1 MRGSIVKRGKNSWA
15 LVVYLGRDPQNGRE
29 KQKWYSHRTRR
40 EAEAH
45 LNQILS
51 AIQGGSWTPPNT
63 KLRFADYLER
73 WLTDYA
79 VGAVR
84 STTLE
89 SYRMIVRK
97 HILPTLG
104 HVPLT
109 ALSPQAIQG
118 YFSSRLQGKRDEQG
132 LWVQRP
138 LSPTTVRHHGM
149 LLHEALRHAVRWGL
163 RASNPTDMVD
173 VPRNRQAEMRVLDEE
188 QVRLF
193 LAEARRSSPHY
204 RLYLAAV
211 MTGMRQGELLGQ
223 RWRDLDLTRGTASV
237 QQIFYR
243 LGSQQLFKEPKSA
256 KARRTVALPLVL
268 VEELRALR
276 KEQDERRGLLGEL
289 YQDNGLVFCQANGK
303 PLHANDIR
311 RGDFRRVLKRAGL
324 PQIRFH
330 DLRHCH
336 ATLLLQQ
343 GANPKVVQERL
354 GHSTPAFTLAIYGH
368 VLPGMQ
374 EEAARTLE
382 ERLFG
387 GLAAR

>member
-15 LVVYLGRDPQNGRE
+15 LVVYLGRDPQSG
-29 KQKWYSHRTRR
+29 KQKHKWYSHRTRR

-51 AIQGGSWTPPNT
+51 AIQGGNWTPPNT

-97 HILPTLG
+97 HFLPTLG

-109 ALSPQAIQG
+109 ALSPQAIQA
-118 YFSSRLQGKRDEQG
+118 YFSSRLQGKKDERG
-132 LWVQRP
+132 HWVQRP

-149 LLHEALRHAVRWGL
+149 LLHETLRHAVRWGL

-173 VPRNRQAEMRVLDEE
+173 MPRNRQTEMRVLDEE

-193 LAEARRSSPHY
+193 LAEAKRSSPFY

-211 MTGMRQGELLGQ
+211 MTGMRQGELLGL
-223 RWRDLDLTRGTASV
+223 RWRDLNLSLGTASV

-243 LGSQQLFKEPKSA
+243 LGRLQLFKEPKSA
-256 KARRTVALPLVL
+256 KARRTVALQSLL

-276 KEQDERRGLLGEL
+276 KEQDERRGFLGDL
-289 YQDNGLVFCQANGK
+289 YHDHGLVFCQANGK

-311 RGDFRRVLKRAGL
+311 RGDFRRVLKHTGV

-330 DLRHCH
+330 DLRHSH

-343 GANPKVVQERL
+343 GTNPKVVQERL
-354 GHSTPAFTLAIYGH
+354 GHSTPAFTLAVYGH

>member
-1 MRGSIVKRGKNSWA
+1 
-15 LVVYLGRDPQNGRE
+15 
-29 KQKWYSHRTRR
+29 
-40 EAEAH
+40 
-45 LNQILS
+45 
-51 AIQGGSWTPPNT
+51 
-63 KLRFADYLER
+63 
-73 WLTDYA
+73 
-79 VGAVR
+79 
-84 STTLE
+84 
-89 SYRMIVRK
+89 MIVRK

-104 HVPLT
+104 HIPLT
-109 ALSPQAIQG
+109 ALSPQAVQG
-118 YFSSRLQGKRDEQG
+118 YFSSRLQGKKDERG
-132 LWVQRP
+132 RWVQRP

-173 VPRNRQAEMRVLDEE
+173 MPRNRQTEMRVLDEE

-193 LAEARRSSPHY
+193 LAEAKRYSPYY
-204 RLYLAAV
+204 RLYLAAL

-223 RWRDLDLTRGTASV
+223 RWRDLNLSLGTASV

-243 LGSQQLFKEPKSA
+243 LGRQQLFKEPKSA
-256 KARRTVALPLVL
+256 KARRTVALPSVL

-276 KEQDERRGLLGEL
+276 KEQDERRGLLGDL
-289 YQDNGLVFCQANGK
+289 YQDQGLVFCQANGK

-311 RGDFRRVLKRAGL
+311 RGDFRKVLNRPGL

-382 ERLFG
+382 GRLFG
-387 GLAAR
+387 SLAAR

>member
-1 MRGSIVKRGKNSWA
+1 MRGSIIKRGKSSWA
-15 LVVYLGRDPQNGRE
+15 LVVYLGRDPQSGRE
-29 KQKWYSHRTRR
+29 RQKWYSHRTRR

-63 KLRFADYLER
+63 KLRFADYLEC

-97 HILPTLG
+97 HFLPAPG
-104 HVPLT
+104 HIPLT

-118 YFSSRLQGKRDEQG
+118 YFSSRLHGKKDEQG
-132 LWVQRP
+132 RWVQRP
-138 LSPTTVRHHGM
+138 LSTTTVRHHGM

-163 RASNPTDMVD
+163 RANNPTDMVD
-173 VPRNRQAEMRVLDEE
+173 VPRNRQTEMRVLDEE

-256 KARRTVALPLVL
+256 KARRTVAQPLVL
-268 VEELRALR
+268 VEELRVLR
-276 KEQDERRGLLGEL
+276 KEQDERRRPLGDLYYDHGL
-289 YQDNGLVFCQANGK
+289 FSARPMAN
-303 PLHANDIR
+303 L
-311 RGDFRRVLKRAGL
+311 
-324 PQIRFH
+324 
-330 DLRHCH
+330 
-336 ATLLLQQ
+336 
-343 GANPKVVQERL
+343 
-354 GHSTPAFTLAIYGH
+354 STQMT
-368 VLPGMQ
+368 
-374 EEAARTLE
+374 
-382 ERLFG
+382 FG
-387 GLAAR
+387 GATSARC